1 MAIRWQELD
10 GLEWPQV
17 PGCWKMGTGARGA
30 GAPVSRHVAL
40 PVPLQ
45 SPYSHSMIYSTHKLL
60 WYFDASRVTMLVQYS
75 FFFLELGICI
85 AFRPKWVRLC
95 SFSVHSVL
103 CSPDKLQ
110 HKSYHHF
117 HTFRSTTNQSTTT
130 KAITTSQLQSPTAYT
145 SSSVFSLKSYNHWS
159 YSLGS

>member
-17 PGCWKMGTGARGA
+17 PGCLKMGTGARGA
-30 GAPVSRHVAL
+30 RALVSRHVAL
-40 PVPLQ
+40 PVPLR

-75 FFFLELGICI
+75 FLELGICI